1 MLEVLGVS
9 DVDEVCYRAL
19 LHVPRRTA
27 DELADDLDRGVTGVR
42 RSIARLEELGLVT
55 RLTGTPIRFVP
66 ARPDIAVDA
75 LVARRQQELTQ
86 VQVEARNLLHELP
99 PERQHAQ
106 EELIELVVG
115 TQAVAA
121 RFTQMQQTVEHELV
135 ALDRPPYAQP
145 VEPGSA
151 AELDLLARGVRVRG
165 IYAPEGF
172 EVEGRYDMLREMMAA
187 GEEAR
192 IHGAIPMKLA
202 IADRREAILP
212 LSFEQT
218 PEQALVVHG
227 SNLLTALVALFELLW
242 DLAVPLPSTRGE
254 VAAALV
260 TDASLGIDGDEIAR
274 LMAAG
279 LSDQAIARQ
288 LGISLRTL
296 NRRFSTML
304 RELGAQTRFQAGIQI
319 ARRGLDTPG
328 SPRIAE
334 TRNGAE

>member
-1 MLEVLGVS
+1 MLEVLGVN

-19 LHVPRRTA
+19 LRDPRRTA
-27 DELADDLDRGVTGVR
+27 DELAAELDRGVTGVR
-42 RSIARLEELGLVT
+42 RTIARLEELGLVT
-55 RLTGTPIRFVP
+55 RLAGTPIRFVP

-75 LVARRQQELTQ
+75 LVARRQQELAQ
-86 VQVEARNLLHELP
+86 VQMEARSLLHEMP
-99 PERQHAQ
+99 PERQHAP
-106 EELIELVVG
+106 EELIEVVVG

-145 VEPGSA
+145 VEHGST
-151 AELDLLARGVRVRG
+151 AELALLERGVRVRG

-172 EVEGRYDMLREMMAA
+172 EIDGRYDMLRSMVAA

-227 SNLLTALVALFELLW
+227 SNLLTALVALFDLLW
-242 DLAVPLPSTRGE
+242 DLAVPLPPTREAVMLAGRE
-254 VAAALV
+254 AS
-260 TDASLGIDGDEIAR
+260 SLGVEGEEIAQ

-296 NRRFSTML
+296 NRRFSAML
-304 RELGAQTRFQAGIQI
+304 RELGAQTRFQAGIQV
-319 ARRGLDTPG
+319 ARRRLGTPADEG
-328 SPRIAE
+328 D
-334 TRNGAE
+334 